1 MKQSFQQQA
10 VQEELPLQSIA
21 GKQTFPAGMHI
32 LATVRGTFLGVYRGR
47 CGTANTSVE
56 MNSIYTF
63 SLRRPPW
70 GSQNSRKN
78 VKPVFW
84 KENYSLF
91 LSFPFLSCFDITCRG
106 YLAEAQFA
114 GKDKKI
120 MQN

>member
-10 VQEELPLQSIA
+10 VQEELRLQSIA
-21 GKQTFPAGMHI
+21 VPAGMHI
-32 LATVRGTFLGVYRGR
+32 LATVRGTFLGIYRGR

-106 YLAEAQFA
+106 YLAEAKFA